1 MNSHTNAHQQRRSL
15 LSKGL
20 AGENSTTA
28 TSISQQQHQQ
38 QQQQQQT
45 ETFPHH
51 QHHVQKYQSMSQEH
65 PILCINEVISEEDAN
80 NLQYI
85 EHPEPQLLASSV
97 GKDLDG
103 KLIPSSSTISL
114 LSLNQDVPP
123 RSNEQSQ
130 QRQQQQQQQLSL
142 SMTKTSRTTSY
153 SNLQRL
159 QPYQRAATTSPPFQQ
174 HHSQQSQ
181 VSSRSSPEVVGF
193 QPFAMQSNY
202 NTNMLLSIPGTIPS
216 SPNLDPVSLGGSPS
230 RFWLSAQTPPTPST
244 NMSRIQANSQTVLLQ
259 LLQQHLHF
267 QPQYFVHKTRRG
279 STNKVATGDDSPVLN
294 PVQTPIEDPPMTPLF
309 LSNTNTVKH
318 VDYFTHYHPNH
329 SDLKEEALEEEE
341 DIEDG
346 LLDRGGESYSKR
358 SLNERMVSAKDVYS

>member
-28 TSISQQQHQQ
+28 TSISQQHQQ

-123 RSNEQSQ
+123 RSNEH
-130 QRQQQQQQQLSL
+130 
-142 SMTKTSRTTSY
+142 
-153 SNLQRL
+153 NC
-159 QPYQRAATTSPPFQQ
+159 PYR
-174 HHSQQSQ
+174 
-181 VSSRSSPEVVGF
+181 
-193 QPFAMQSNY
+193 
-202 NTNMLLSIPGTIPS
+202 
-216 SPNLDPVSLGGSPS
+216 
-230 RFWLSAQTPPTPST
+230 
-244 NMSRIQANSQTVLLQ
+244 
-259 LLQQHLHF
+259 
-267 QPQYFVHKTRRG
+267 
-279 STNKVATGDDSPVLN
+279 
-294 PVQTPIEDPPMTPLF
+294 
-309 LSNTNTVKH
+309 
-318 VDYFTHYHPNH
+318 
-329 SDLKEEALEEEE
+329 
-341 DIEDG
+341 
-346 LLDRGGESYSKR
+346 
-358 SLNERMVSAKDVYS
+358 